1 MQARD
6 SEKACGH
13 FKHCKKS
20 FRNCLCRLVKLSVS
34 SLNLSVGK
42 HLNKSFFFLLVF
54 LCGDLYQIF
63 NEDLYSP
70 SFLWPCFILKILSL
84 HFILK
89 ITLVLF

>member
-42 HLNKSFFFLLVF
+42 HLNKRFFLLVF

-70 SFLWPCFILKILSL
+70 SFASYLAL
-84 HFILK
+84 
-89 ITLVLF
+89 

>member
-1 MQARD
+1 MIKVAIVVFYYKLARISKPVECFSDGLDGQVMQARD

-42 HLNKSFFFLLVF
+42 HLNKSFFFF
-54 LCGDLYQIF
+54 
-63 NEDLYSP
+63 
-70 SFLWPCFILKILSL
+70 
-84 HFILK
+84 
-89 ITLVLF
+89 